1 MINLE
6 KHLVVCECNDCQ
18 HQFILIHDK
27 EDNELYMEIHLSNYL
42 SFFKRLKEGIKYIF
56 GHRSNYGDFDS
67 IIISV
72 EDRKRLI
79 DILQKTV

>member
-1 MINLE
+1 M
-6 KHLVVCECNDCQ
+6 
-18 HQFILIHDK
+18 HDK

-42 SFFKRLKEGIKYIF
+42 SFFQRVKEGIKYIF
-56 GHRSNYGDFDS
+56 GHKSDYGHFDS

-79 DILQKTV
+79 DILSKTV